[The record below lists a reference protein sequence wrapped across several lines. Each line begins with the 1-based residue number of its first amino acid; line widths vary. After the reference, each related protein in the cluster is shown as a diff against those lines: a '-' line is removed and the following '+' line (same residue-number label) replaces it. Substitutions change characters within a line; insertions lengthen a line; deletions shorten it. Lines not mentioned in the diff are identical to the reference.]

1 MIRRIT
7 GTLDALETEP
17 APAALLTPPPGGV
30 THEIL
35 IPRALV
41 EPLEPR
47 VGETITLH
55 TRQVLEGVGTGTSF
69 VPRTLGFVELRDR
82 AFFELFTSVKGLG
95 IRKGLR
101 ALSLPTGDI
110 ASAIARRDAKWL
122 KKLPEVG
129 PRLADTII
137 AELHT
142 RVGPFVLAAEATEA
156 LDAAAAGEIQPKP
169 QTDDPPS
176 VEAAIETL
184 IALGETRT
192 DARRSVERALERGN
206 LDPASTPPERIV
218 SAVFGH

>member
-41 EPLEPR
+41 EPLETR
-47 VGETITLH
+47 VAQTITLH

-69 VPRTLGFVELRDR
+69 IPRTLGFLEPRDR

-95 IRKGLR
+95 VRKGLR
-101 ALSLPTGDI
+101 ALSLPTGDV
-110 ASAIARRDAKWL
+110 AAAIARRDTKWL
-122 KKLPEVG
+122 KQLPEVG
-129 PRLADTII
+129 PRLADTIV

-142 RVGPFVLAAEATEA
+142 RVAPFVLAAEATEA
-156 LDAAAAGEIQPKP
+156 LDAAAAGDIQPKP
-169 QTDDPPS
+169 HADAPPA

-192 DARRSVERALERGN
+192 DARRSVERALERAD
-206 LDPASTPPERIV
+206 LDPTRTTPDRIV